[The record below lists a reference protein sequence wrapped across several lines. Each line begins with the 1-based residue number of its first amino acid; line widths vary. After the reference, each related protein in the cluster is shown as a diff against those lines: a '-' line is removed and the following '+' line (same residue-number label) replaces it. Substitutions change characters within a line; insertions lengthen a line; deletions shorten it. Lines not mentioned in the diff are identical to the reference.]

1 MEPSISFVMPV
12 RDRAAMLGEAIGSIM
27 AQTMA
32 DWELIVVDDNS
43 VDPGATQAVV
53 ASFGDARIRSF
64 RLAAL
69 HGANAACARNFGNAL
84 ARAPIIAVA
93 DSDDI
98 FYPGRAR
105 CTLDAFAAHACDV
118 FYADFD
124 VWDCSIDRFV
134 ETGSDPVIAFDPA
147 ALARYDFI
155 PHGSSAYR
163 RNLALMFPYN
173 SFMTRS
179 SDYDFFTRLAAFGA
193 RFHFHA
199 EKIYKYR
206 LHDGSLVRR
215 YDAAS
220 FDDFIR
226 QSRGWS
232 PWDRELTGRLVDR
245 LEVVSRA

>member
-12 RDRAAMLGEAIGSIM
+12 RDRAAMLGEAIGSIV
-27 AQTMA
+27 AQTA
-32 DWELIVVDDNS
+32 GDWELIVVDDNS
-43 VDPGATQAVV
+43 ADAEATREVV
-53 ASFGDARIRSF
+53 ASFRDARIRPF
-64 RLAAL
+64 RLDGR
-69 HGANAACARNFGNAL
+69 HGSNAACARNFGNAL

-98 FYPGRAR
+98 FYPDRAR
-105 CTLDAFAAHACDV
+105 CTLDAFATHGCDV

-124 VWDCSIDRFV
+124 VWDCTADRFV
-134 ETGSDPVIAFDPA
+134 ETSSDPVIAFDPA

-155 PHGSSAYR
+155 PHGSSACR

-179 SDYDFFTRLAAFGA
+179 SDYDFFTRLAVFGA

-199 EKIYKYR
+199 GKIYKYR

-215 YDAAS
+215 YNAAS

-232 PWDRELTGRLVDR
+232 PWDRALTGRLVDD
-245 LEVVSRA
+245 LALGSRA